1 MKQNESGASVSNKPN
16 NIAASSKRPNLAI
29 IIVTAWAILH
39 IPRLM
44 AISLIRSILA
54 GNDSAIWLFPAIG
67 DIVIGITAP
76 FIAFVVWW
84 KTGLWTWVSTL
95 IWLSISI
102 FDHTSTITAFLTS
115 TPPQIFKGFGDSGV
129 FVPLGQAVID
139 ASLFVLMAGKRM
151 TSYFLGDV
159 LKNR

>member
-1 MKQNESGASVSNKPN
+1 MKQNESGASASDKSSS
-16 NIAASSKRPNLAI
+16 IAASSKRPYLAI
-29 IIVTAWAILH
+29 IIVTAWAIFQ

-44 AISLIRSILA
+44 AISLIQSILA

-67 DIVIGITAP
+67 DIVIGTTAP
-76 FIAFVVWW
+76 FIAFVVWR
-84 KTGLWTWVSTL
+84 KTGLWAWVASL

-102 FDHTSTITAFLTS
+102 FDHTSTTTAFLTS
-115 TPPQIFKGFGDSGV
+115 TPPQIFKEFGDSGV

-151 TSYFLGDV
+151 SAYFLGDV